1 MGSYVSNFYII
12 ELSKLVVILNT
23 SPFLPVNFMN
33 FVLLQ
38 CNNLNKNSVILK
50 MNIEHS
56 FPR

>member
-23 SPFLPVNFMN
+23 SPFLPVNLMN